1 MVERQS
7 YRAPQPLRNP
17 HLQMILANQ
26 VRGVRGVVYERERL
40 KTPDNDFLDV
50 DWSFVGDRRV
60 AVLCHGLE
68 GHSRRPYVLG
78 MGRA

>member
-26 VRGVRGVVYERERL
+26 VRVVRGVVYERERL

-50 DWSFVGDRRV
+50 DWSFVGARRV